1 MPQRPTINPFN
12 LTTLG
17 LDLNSCLVAGC
28 DWRLVMSHLSDDK
41 DGTGANKDKFWIW
54 MRMWMTEQRLKG
66 YLYRTL
72 RSIC

>member
-1 MPQRPTINPFN
+1 
-12 LTTLG
+12 
-17 LDLNSCLVAGC
+17 
-28 DWRLVMSHLSDDK
+28 MSHLSDDK
-41 DGTGANKDKFWIW
+41 DGTGANKDKFLIR